1 MDVCHYNYLSSL
13 IYHYN
18 LSYWNYAI
26 IILQLFQTH
35 HYLSFRCI
43 SKKFWTKMPSSS
55 SSHPLSHLSPLLC
68 LSMSWPP
75 PVLCRA
81 RASTTRPPPS
91 LALRVCDRR
100 SSGGHLAALV
110 VLLGRTPHIRVRR
123 SGPTA
128 KRRRASMAGEAARG
142 RARTRGL
149 GHPLSSTCWSSTP
162 TAERP
167 PGHRRSRTVA
177 ARPGPAGRPPRSPQS
192 GCTPTATAGSR
203 RSRRRRR

>member
-1 MDVCHYNYLSSL
+1 MPLQFHNSSKLATTYLFGIFLKNFRPKCPHLLSPILYL
-13 IYHYN
+13 I
-18 LSYWNYAI
+18 
-26 IILQLFQTH
+26 
-35 HYLSFRCI
+35 
-43 SKKFWTKMPSSS
+43 
-55 SSHPLSHLSPLLC
+55 SPLLC

-100 SSGGHLAALV
+100 SSGGHLATLV
-110 VLLGRTPHIRVRR
+110 VLLGRTPRIRARR

-128 KRRRASMAGEAARG
+128 KRRRTSMAGEAARG

-149 GHPLSSTCWSSTP
+149 GHPFSSACWSSTP

-167 PGHRRSRTVA
+167 PGHRRGRTAA
-177 ARPGPAGRPPRSPQS
+177 ARPSPAGRPPQSPQS
-192 GCTPTATAGSR
+192 GCTR
-203 RSRRRRR
+203 QRL

>member
-1 MDVCHYNYLSSL
+1 MDQNALIFFLPSSISSL
-13 IYHYN
+13 
-18 LSYWNYAI
+18 
-26 IILQLFQTH
+26 
-35 HYLSFRCI
+35 
-43 SKKFWTKMPSSS
+43 
-55 SSHPLSHLSPLLC
+55 PLLC

-75 PVLCRA
+75 PVFCRA

-91 LALRVCDRR
+91 PALRVCDRR
-100 SSGGHLAALV
+100 SSGGHLAAV
-110 VLLGRTPHIRVRR
+110 VLLGRTPHIRARR

-128 KRRRASMAGEAARG
+128 KRRRASMAGEAACG

-149 GHPLSSTCWSSTP
+149 GHPLSSACWSSTP

-192 GCTPTATAGSR
+192 GCPRQRLQGAVARAAVGADAAAVHVALR
-203 RSRRRRR
+203 RHWRRRHVLARR